1 MLKADHFAFQVSD
14 LDAAISF
21 YTETLGLELLS
32 RELDEVHHEAFAFLE
47 LDGANLELLQL
58 LDEDDCPPLSDSH
71 QWGED
76 RLEGEIR
83 QPYCPHLAIQVE
95 DIDRLVATLKEK
107 GVPIVE
113 GPLEIPGKVRWLYV
127 SDPDENVIEF
137 VQWL

>member
-1 MLKADHFAFQVSD
+1 LKADHFAFQVSD
-14 LDAAISF
+14 LDTAIGF
-21 YTETLGLELLS
+21 YTETLGLKLLF

-47 LDGANLELLQL
+47 LNGANLELLQL
-58 LDEDDCPPLSDSH
+58 LDENNHPISSDSPR
-71 QWGED
+71 WEEN
-76 RLEGEIR
+76 RLEGEMR

-95 DIDRLVATLKEK
+95 AIDRLVATLNEK
-107 GVPIVE
+107 RVPIVE